1 MTDGK
6 NLFDQPIK
14 KHLITYEN
22 IRKTETSEGDD
33 YKTGFLLDYNYFN
46 NNYKTIARNLGKQQ
60 RFYAGPKA
68 I

>member
-1 MTDGK
+1 MEK

-46 NNYKTIARNLGKQQ
+46 NHCKMIARNLGKQQ
-60 RFYAGPKA
+60 RFYADPKA